1 VDEQPDWSETGR
13 FLAFMLHP
21 PVATPAKPAVAAVP
35 AAPGRPAVEA
45 QPAVPAVPGEPPLY
59 VAFNASFDTKMV
71 ELPQLPDG
79 MKWSRVLD
87 TAATAP
93 FDVSNDELPVRT
105 APRSLSLAE
114 TLLANADG
122 VVLRRYRRPRS

>member
-1 VDEQPDWSETGR
+1 MDEQPDWSETGR

-21 PVATPAKPAVAAVP
+21 PAAAPAKPAVAAVP
-35 AAPGRPAVEA
+35 AAPGRPAVPA

-59 VAFNASFDTKMV
+59 VAFNASFETKLV

-105 APRSLSLAE
+105 APRSVVSPLS
-114 TLLANADG
+114 ANADG
-122 VVLRRYRRPRS
+122 FV